1 MVKRDIVNQVGLLRK
16 EYDGA
21 QDFDFILRCCEKA
34 HKIKHIPKVLYHWR
48 NHPASTAGDPTSK
61 MYAYEAGRAA
71 VAAHFERIGLKAE
84 VTMTDQFGRYRTRLL
99 VEGEP
104 LISILIPN
112 KDHKEDLEKC
122 IRSIYEKSTYRNFEI
137 LVIENNSETEEIFSF
152 YEQLKKEHSNLRI
165 LNWKKPFNYSAIN
178 NFGVEHARG
187 EYLVLLNNDIEVKT
201 EDWMEE
207 MLGYCQREDVGIVGA
222 KLLFPDERIQHAGI
236 IVGLGPSGTAGH
248 IFYTF
253 PNDVFTYA
261 GKTSS
266 TQDLSAVTAACM
278 MTKKSLY
285 QKIGGMDESFAVAF
299 NDVDYCLRVREQNKL
314 VVYQAFVEMYH
325 YESVTRGYEDKPENA
340 KRFEQETKRF
350 KKRWA
355 KILKAG
361 DPYYN
366 PNLTKTRNDCVIR
379 S

>member
-1 MVKRDIVNQVGLLRK
+1 M
-16 EYDGA
+16 
-21 QDFDFILRCCEKA
+21 
-34 HKIKHIPKVLYHWR
+34 
-48 NHPASTAGDPTSK
+48 
-61 MYAYEAGRAA
+61 
-71 VAAHFERIGLKAE
+71 
-84 VTMTDQFGRYRTRLL
+84 
-99 VEGEP
+99 
-104 LISILIPN
+104 
-112 KDHKEDLEKC
+112 
-122 IRSIYEKSTYRNFEI
+122 
-137 LVIENNSETEEIFSF
+137 
-152 YEQLKKEHSNLRI
+152 
-165 LNWKKPFNYSAIN
+165 
-178 NFGVEHARG
+178 EHARG

-299 NDVDYCLRVREQNKL
+299 NDVDYCLRVRETE
-314 VVYQAFVEMYH
+314 QAGCISGICRDV
-325 YESVTRGYEDKPENA
+325 P
-340 KRFEQETKRF
+340 
-350 KKRWA
+350 
-355 KILKAG
+355 L
-361 DPYYN
+361 
-366 PNLTKTRNDCVIR
+366 
-379 S
+379 

>member
-1 MVKRDIVNQVGLLRK
+1 MLRK
-16 EYDGA
+16 
-21 QDFDFILRCCEKA
+21 
-34 HKIKHIPKVLYHWR
+34 KHIKLNISPRFCINWR

-71 VAAHFERIGLKAE
+71 VAAHFERIGMKAE

-253 PNDVFTYA
+253 PQRCIHIC
-261 GKTSS
+261 GKNVVHTGLKRG
-266 TQDLSAVTAACM
+266 DCCLHDDE
-278 MTKKSLY
+278 
-285 QKIGGMDESFAVAF
+285 KISVSEDWRYGRILCGSF
-299 NDVDYCLRVREQNKL
+299 Q
-314 VVYQAFVEMYH
+314 
-325 YESVTRGYEDKPENA
+325 
-340 KRFEQETKRF
+340 
-350 KKRWA
+350 
-355 KILKAG
+355 
-361 DPYYN
+361 
-366 PNLTKTRNDCVIR
+366 
-379 S
+379 